1 MHTSSG
7 SIGIIGGSGLYNFEA
22 LEIIQTLDV
31 KTPFGKPSA
40 PLVGG
45 VLAGRQVW
53 FLARHGK
60 GHTILPTELNHRANI
75 WALKSVGVE
84 WIISITAVGS
94 LRDDY
99 APRDIV
105 IPHQLIDHTSRRRDS
120 TFFGDGI
127 VAHPSL
133 AHPYAKDLRAII
145 IQACKETHTKHHAQ
159 GIYINMD
166 GPAFSTQAESQ
177 LYRQWGCDIIG
188 MTNAAE
194 AKLAREAE
202 IAFATISMVTDYDC
216 WHPEHDNVE
225 VEMIIGHLMANAAKS
240 QELIKAIIPMIPN
253 KANLPEHK
261 SLEFAIITAK
271 ELWPETT
278 IKKLEPILRRF
289 L

>member
-1 MHTSSG
+1 MQVSG
-7 SIGIIGGSGLYNFEA
+7 SHIGIIGGSGLYEFEA
-22 LEIIQTLDV
+22 LEINQTLDIE
-31 KTPFGKPSA
+31 TPFGKPSA

-45 VLAGRQVW
+45 TLAGRQVW

-60 GHTILPTELNHRANI
+60 GHTILPTELNHKANI
-75 WALKSVGVE
+75 WALKSVGVD
-84 WIISITAVGS
+84 WIISVTAVGS

-99 APRDIV
+99 APRDMV
-105 IPHQLIDHTSRRRDS
+105 IPHQLIDHTSRREHA
-120 TFFGDGI
+120 TFFGGGI

-133 AHPYAKDLRAII
+133 AHPYAEDLRQILI
-145 IQACKETHTKHHAQ
+145 KACEQTSTTHHAQ

-188 MTNAAE
+188 MTNATE

-202 IAFATISMVTDYDC
+202 IAFATLSMVTDYDC

-240 QELIKAIIPMIPN
+240 QELLQAIIPMIPSE
-253 KANLPEHK
+253 ADYPEHK

-271 ELWPETT
+271 DIWPKTT
-278 IKKLEPILRRF
+278 VKKLEPILRRF

>member
-1 MHTSSG
+1 MQAS

-22 LEIIQTLDV
+22 LEVTQTLDME
-31 KTPFGKPSA
+31 TPFGKPSA

-45 VLAGRQVW
+45 ILAGRQVW

-94 LRDDY
+94 LREDY

-105 IPHQLIDHTSRRRDS
+105 IPHQLIDHTSRRS
-120 TFFGDGI
+120 EATFFGEGI
-127 VAHPSL
+127 VAHPSM
-133 AHPYAKDLRAII
+133 AIPYCEELRRILI
-145 IQACKETHTKHHAQ
+145 TACEQTQTTHHAQ

-166 GPAFSTQAESQ
+166 GPAFSTQAESN

-202 IAFATISMVTDYDC
+202 IAFATLSMVTDYDC
-216 WHPEHDNVE
+216 WHPEHEHVE
-225 VEMIIGHLMANAAKS
+225 VEMIIGHLMANSAKS
-240 QELIKAIIPMIPN
+240 QELLQTIIPLIPEI
-253 KANLPEHK
+253 AQTPEHK

-271 ELWPETT
+271 ELWSKAT
-278 IKKLEPILRRF
+278 IKKIEPILRRF